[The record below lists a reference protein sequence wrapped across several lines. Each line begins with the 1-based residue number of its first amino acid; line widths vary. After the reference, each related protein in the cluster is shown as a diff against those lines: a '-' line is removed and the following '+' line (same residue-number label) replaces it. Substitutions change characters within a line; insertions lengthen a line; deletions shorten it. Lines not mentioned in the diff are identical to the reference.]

1 MPSKLK
7 PQFRTEQQ
15 LVSGFIDFLNKTK
28 DDHVLVLEEFEG
40 GFGRADLLLYSASN
54 ASRKKDVETLK
65 RINPRY
71 APLLSTSASIK
82 IQSLPNLAAASGVS
96 KISARRIAKE
106 LIWLERA
113 HLIESAVQSLK
124 IDPIRQPPF
133 AQVVAIEAKLRD
145 WRRALMQA
153 YRYLQYSTQSW
164 VLLDYKHS
172 DSAIKQ
178 LALFKSYGVGLASFS
193 TSGELFIHSMAN
205 TQKLPDG
212 PLAWRTQ
219 ALLARA
225 KNSA

>member
-1 MPSKLK
+1 MPSNPN

-15 LVSGFIDFLNKTK
+15 LVSVFIDFLNKTK

-40 GFGRADLLLYSASN
+40 GFGRADLLLYSESN
-54 ASRKKDVETLK
+54 ASRKKDLETLK

-71 APLLSTSASIK
+71 APLLSTSASVK
-82 IQSLPNLAAASGVS
+82 IQTLPDLAAASGVS
-96 KISARRIAKE
+96 KIFARRIARE

-113 HLIESAVQSLK
+113 HIIESAVQTLK
-124 IDPIRQPPF
+124 IDPIQHPPF

-164 VLLDYKHS
+164 VLLDYKYT

-193 TSGELFIHSMAN
+193 TSGELYVHCMAT
-205 TQKLPDG
+205 TQKLPDN

-219 ALLARA
+219 ALLART
-225 KNSA
+225 KNSS